1 MYNVNLSYFKLIILI
16 ILLSFSACKSD
27 NSKDKNVEN
36 AIEEAI
42 EVDEK
47 LVNNFNKA
55 KQVFYALPSPIE
67 TLMLI
72 KRSGASYDE
81 ELLNPT
87 ENLSNYNTTRSRA
100 LNLGIYSADLSYSS
114 LFDQTQTS
122 IKYMSASKRLADELG
137 ILNAIDENTIS
148 RLERN
153 VNNRDS
159 VMDILS
165 DSFANSNTFLK
176 ENDREETAAL
186 IIAGGWLEGLYIATQ
201 LAQTTESNNELI
213 DRIIDQ
219 KISLETLLSLLKD
232 FPENDDVNQVIKQF
246 VEIKNVYDKIQV
258 VSSKVEPET
267 NANTKITTL
276 KAKTDIFISEQV
288 FDSLLFKVDKIRN
301 EVVR

>member
-1 MYNVNLSYFKLIILI
+1 MYKVNLFHFSLIILS
-16 ILLSFSACKSD
+16 ILFAFSSCKSD
-27 NSKDKNVEN
+27 SSKEKNIES

-42 EVDEK
+42 EVDEE

-87 ENLSNYNTTRSRA
+87 ENITNYNTTRARA
-100 LNLGIYSADLSYSS
+100 INLGVYSADLSYSS

-148 RLERN
+148 RLEKN

-165 DSFANSNTFLK
+165 DSFSNSNAFLK
-176 ENDREETAAL
+176 ENDRAETAAL

-219 KISLETLLSLLKD
+219 KISLETLLSLLNE
-232 FPENDDVNQVIKQF
+232 FPENEDVKAVKEDFNKIKS
-246 VEIKNVYDKIQV
+246 IYDKIQV
-258 VSSKVEPET
+258 VSSKIEPET
-267 NANTKITTL
+267 DANAKITTL

-288 FDSLLFKVDKIRN
+288 FDSLLVNVDRIRN
-301 EVVR
+301 GMVR

>member
-1 MYNVNLSYFKLIILI
+1 MYKLNLSSLKLFILS
-16 ILLSFSACKSD
+16 ILLAFTACKSEEK
-27 NSKDKNVEN
+27 KDKNVEN

-42 EVDEK
+42 EVDEQ

-87 ENLSNYNTTRSRA
+87 ENLANYNTTKARA
-100 LNLGIYSADLSYSS
+100 INLGIFSADLSYSS

-122 IKYMSASKRLADELG
+122 IRYMSASKRLADELG
-137 ILNAIDENTIS
+137 ILNAIDETTIS

-165 DSFANSNTFLK
+165 DSFSNSNTFLK
-176 ENDREETAAL
+176 ENDRAETAAL

-219 KISLETLLSLLKD
+219 KISLETLMSLLSE
-232 FPENDDVNQVIKQF
+232 FPENPDLTDVINQF
-246 VEIKNVYDKIQV
+246 NEIKSVYDKIQV
-258 VSSKVEPET
+258 VSSKVEPDT
-267 NANTKITTL
+267 DSDAKITTL

-288 FDSLLFKVDKIRN
+288 FDSLLFKVNKIRN